1 MSVAKASIYSLHQ
14 SSRKVAI
21 VLDLIRG
28 KKVEEA
34 YRILAFVRRQAAESV
49 LKLLRSAVANANQK
63 GEYKPESLFVSKA
76 YANQGLSFRKVEPKA
91 MSRHGI
97 QKSRTSH
104 VSIELD
110 VNEGAKPKQAKAEG
124 VKK

>member
-1 MSVAKASIYSLHQ
+1 MSVAKASIFSLHQ

-34 YRILAFVRRQAAESV
+34 YRVLAFTRRQAAENV

-63 GEYKPESLFVSKA
+63 AEYSLQSLFVSKA
-76 YANQGLSFRKVEPKA
+76 FANQGLSFRKVEPKA
-91 MSRHGI
+91 MLRHGI

-104 VSIELD
+104 VTIELD
-110 VNEGAKPKQAKAEG
+110 VVQGAKGKPEQAEG

>member
-1 MSVAKASIYSLHQ
+1 MSVAKASIYSMRQ
-14 SSRKVAI
+14 SARKVRI

-34 YRILAFVRRQAAESV
+34 YRVLAFVRRQAAESV

-63 GEYKPESLFVSKA
+63 GEYKPESLFISKA
-76 YANQGLSFRKVEPKA
+76 FADQGFSFKKMEPKA
-91 MSRHGI
+91 MLRHGI

-104 VSIELD
+104 VTIELD
-110 VNEGAKPKQAKAEG
+110 VREAAKPKQAQAEG